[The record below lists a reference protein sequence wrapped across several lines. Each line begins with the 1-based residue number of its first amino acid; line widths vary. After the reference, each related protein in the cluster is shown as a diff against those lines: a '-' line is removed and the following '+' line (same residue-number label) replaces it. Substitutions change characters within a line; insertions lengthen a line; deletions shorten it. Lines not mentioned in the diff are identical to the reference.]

1 MGLIDYFDIVV
12 GGSSQLAA
20 KPAPDMLIWV
30 VDQLNL
36 QVENCVMIGDSSND
50 IFAAKACA
58 MKSIA
63 VTYGYHQG
71 DSKAL
76 LEADVCI
83 NDLTEIDV
91 GASGE

>member
-1 MGLIDYFDIVV
+1 MFIPFVI
-12 GGSSQLAA
+12 GGSSRLAA

-36 QVENCVMIGDSSND
+36 QVQDCVMIGDSSND

-76 LEADVCI
+76 LEADFF
-83 NDLTEIDV
+83 L
-91 GASGE
+91 